1 MQIPRA
7 VDEYPTVEVAD
18 GVPVITPVASVSV
31 APVAL
36 FRRPMTTEPRPP
48 VEVKLERPTT
58 VELIV
63 EPVLQYPSTVEKHP
77 EAVLP

>member
-18 GVPVITPVASVSV
+18 GVPVINPLIFTSV

-36 FRRPMTTEPRPP
+36 FRRPMTTEPWPP
-48 VEVKLERPTT
+48 VEVKFERPKTEEFK
-58 VELIV
+58 V
-63 EPVLQYPSTVEKHP
+63 
-77 EAVLP
+77 EAVLHTPKADP